1 MTSTT
6 PRKLTLL
13 DEFPNFHVWKEHVEN
28 DYPDYVAADEA
39 HDVVREKLN
48 EIENKVKY
56 KTQYSTTHDAALGI
70 LNELKLGFESGRN
83 LGKRE
88 KRFAEKYLGMWDAET
103 ELYENLEESL
113 EVLRSAKRSQ
123 FRKLLEL
130 EDQLPKLQKEEER
143 LRKLWR
149 LELNK
154 LEDIYR
160 ELTKE
165 DRKVREINRQ
175 QAIQDECFG
184 VSTEVEEEA
193 E

>member
-70 LNELKLGFESGRN
+70 LNELKLNFESGGS

-103 ELYENLEESL
+103 EIYENLEESL

-130 EDQLPKLQKEEER
+130 EDQLPKLRKEEER

-165 DRKVREINRQ
+165 DRKAREINRQ